1 MTVACS
7 ETLKYTFAETFIN
20 GHTSY
25 VIHEH
30 SSSTGES
37 RYFEM
42 QQVINRP
49 NFLRVTLFANLTMQ
63 TLANRGTDLW
73 CLLGSLKNFI
83 HLTNSS
89 INILSTNPSG
99 HFGLRASPKVVNE
112 IIENEEEDQ
121 SQQHN
126 DAHNNSSLF
135 E

>member
-1 MTVACS
+1 MVVTSS

-30 SSSTGES
+30 SSSTSES
-37 RYFEM
+37 RYFEL

-63 TLANRGTDLW
+63 TLSNRGTDLC

-89 INILSTNPSG
+89 INILATNPSTHIG
-99 HFGLRASPKVVNE
+99 IRASPKIENE
-112 IIENEEEDQ
+112 IIENEEED
-121 SQQHN
+121 
-126 DAHNNSSLF
+126 
-135 E
+135 